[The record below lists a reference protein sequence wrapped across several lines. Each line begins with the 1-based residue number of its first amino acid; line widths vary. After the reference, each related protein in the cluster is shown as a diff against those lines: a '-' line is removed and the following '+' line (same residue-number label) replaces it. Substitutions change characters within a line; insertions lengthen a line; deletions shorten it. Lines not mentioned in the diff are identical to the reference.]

1 MFNTQTQQPPY
12 AEQLVT
18 SVIDGLEK
26 LAEILPY
33 EFDETID
40 TIEGLYALKFQSPW
54 DKPLTKEQL
63 RNTTI
68 CPRHK
73 TFLVPE
79 EYGDVDA
86 DNVCPKCEQEIA
98 EQSFID
104 RYAGKTEVATQQV
117 RELYSEEESQS

>member
-1 MFNTQTQQPPY
+1 MNNHSHIQQPPY
-12 AEQLVT
+12 VEQLVV
-18 SVIDGLEK
+18 SVVEGLEK
-26 LAEILPY
+26 LADILPY

-40 TIEGLYALKFQSPW
+40 TIKGLYAIKFQSPW

-86 DNVCPKCEQEIA
+86 DSICPHCEREIQE
-98 EQSFID
+98 
-104 RYAGKTEVATQQV
+104 GK
-117 RELYSEEESQS
+117 